1 MNNVDQSSNKPK
13 IIEIFIVFLSLGL
26 SSFGGPIAHLGFFNR
41 ELVLKRK
48 WLDSQLFSELI
59 ALCHFLPGPS
69 SSQVGLSIGFIK
81 GGFSGALAAWVGF
94 TTPSAVILII
104 FGYIYS
110 SYSNSIPFGLI
121 HGLKIFAVAIVAHA
135 IWTMASVF
143 CRNSKCVLIAI
154 MVALIV
160 TLSPAPMFQ
169 FMAIIISAIIGTFI
183 FTTNED
189 NSENSFANLGKIS
202 TATILLISFFLILFS
217 LPILANFLSNPVLI
231 LVDSFYRAGS
241 FVFGGGHVV
250 LPLLQGEVVASGL
263 VTNEAFLAGYGAAQ
277 AMPGPLFTFAA
288 YLGTVSGSYPNGI
301 LGGIIALCAI
311 FFPSFLLVIGILPF
325 WHKLRQILLFRRA
338 IIGINAAVVGILIA
352 AFISPVATNGLLSV
366 HDFIAAL
373 AFFVLI
379 HFFKIPIW
387 TLVIIASIE
396 CWIFYAIF

>member
-1 MNNVDQSSNKPK
+1 MNNVDQSSNKLK

-121 HGLKIFAVAIVAHA
+121 HGLKIFAVAIVARA

-169 FMAIIISAIIGTFI
+169 FMVIIISAIIGTFI

-189 NSENSFANLGKIS
+189 NSKNSFANLGKIS

-301 LGGIIALCAI
+301 LGGVIALCAI
-311 FFPSFLLVIGILPF
+311 FFPSFLLVIGVLPF